1 MSRAA
6 ERRARWVARA
16 LGGASL
22 GLGVVQ
28 LAAPREVARRVGVDN
43 AKQAPRVV
51 SLVGARELVHA
62 AGLLPGRSGWIWTR
76 VAGDAVDLTLLAR
89 AASSR
94 RGRRRQRVRAATA
107 AAAMLTAVDVAA
119 ALQGGRARTTASR
132 VEASITINRPV
143 GDVYR
148 FWHDFERL
156 PQFMGHLES
165 VRVLGDGR
173 SHWRAKAPHGKT
185 VEWDAEV
192 AEDRPDERIAWRS
205 VGDAAVEDSGTVR
218 FTSAPGGRG
227 TEVRVALDYRI
238 PGGKVGATFA
248 KLFGEEPEQ
257 QTRDDL
263 RRLKQVLET
272 GEVVRSEASP
282 EGTYARRQLAQRP
295 AQPAT

>member
-173 SHWRAKAPHGKT
+173 SHWRAKAPLGKT

-205 VGDAAVEDSGTVR
+205 VGDAAVENSGTVR

>member
-94 RGRRRQRVRAATA
+94 RGRRRERVRAATA

-173 SHWRAKAPHGKT
+173 SHWRAKAPLGKT

-205 VGDAAVEDSGTVR
+205 VGDAAVENSGTVR